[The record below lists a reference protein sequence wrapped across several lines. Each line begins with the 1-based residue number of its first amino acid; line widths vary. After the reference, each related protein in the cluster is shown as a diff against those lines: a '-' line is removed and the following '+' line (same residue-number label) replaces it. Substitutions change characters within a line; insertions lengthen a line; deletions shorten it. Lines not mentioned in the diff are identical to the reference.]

1 MKKISF
7 GKKMNCALAAAILSS
22 AGGIVWAAPVTT
34 DVPLGSS
41 YYEYIEKLDAMG
53 YVSSML
59 PGTKPYSRMD
69 MAKWVLEAEQA
80 AQQKEMPSYLKQEMD
95 ELERA
100 LAPELTYLR
109 GEGRYTSPVR
119 LQEAQAG
126 LTYFHSDAKDYA
138 YRKGINA
145 QWQALNH
152 ENNGYRWGR
161 DGNFTSQALIAGN
174 INDRWAV
181 SLTPRFS
188 YDKDQHGG
196 ASLEEAYVRS
206 RIGIVHVTA
215 GKEALSWGEGMTGNL
230 ALGNNMKPLTMVRFD
245 TGDNIKN
252 KWMRFIFGNS
262 HIFYARLDGN
272 RADTAASQ
280 GLTDYNHPGLLG
292 MRSDFQPWRNVTIG
306 LARISLLGGHGNGLD
321 SGDWSDWAVG
331 TNHNA
336 DTDRWDD
343 IAGGDFRIRFPGAQI
358 YGEVYGEDQAGFL
371 PSKLAE
377 RLGVLLPRLTSDG
390 SWDAALEYA
399 HTTDAW
405 YSHQRFQNGW
415 VYDGN
420 LMGDWMG
427 KNTNRYYGR
436 IRHYMEN
443 GQTLSFQLQYTE
455 MDRDLSY
462 APKAAEAWITWN
474 RKLRDQMSLTVSA
487 GAARVKNASYVS
499 GNKDTI
505 WLGSVLLK
513 KSW

>member
-1 MKKISF
+1 M
-7 GKKMNCALAAAILSS
+7 G
-22 AGGIVWAAPVTT
+22 AGGGTGGAAEGNAVLSQTGDGRTGKGPGAGT
-34 DVPLGSS
+34 DIPAGRRPLYIARPPAGS
-41 YYEYIEKLDAMG
+41 
-53 YVSSML
+53 
-59 PGTKPYSRMD
+59 
-69 MAKWVLEAEQA
+69 
-80 AQQKEMPSYLKQEMD
+80 
-95 ELERA
+95 
-100 LAPELTYLR
+100 
-109 GEGRYTSPVR
+109 
-119 LQEAQAG
+119 QAG

-292 MRSDFQPWRNVTIG
+292 MRSDFQLEKCDHR
-306 LARISLLGGHGNGLD
+306 
-321 SGDWSDWAVG
+321 
-331 TNHNA
+331 
-336 DTDRWDD
+336 
-343 IAGGDFRIRFPGAQI
+343 AGPDF
-358 YGEVYGEDQAGFL
+358 
-371 PSKLAE
+371 
-377 RLGVLLPRLTSDG
+377 
-390 SWDAALEYA
+390 
-399 HTTDAW
+399 
-405 YSHQRFQNGW
+405 
-415 VYDGN
+415 
-420 LMGDWMG
+420 
-427 KNTNRYYGR
+427 
-436 IRHYMEN
+436 
-443 GQTLSFQLQYTE
+443 
-455 MDRDLSY
+455 
-462 APKAAEAWITWN
+462 
-474 RKLRDQMSLTVSA
+474 SA
-487 GAARVKNASYVS
+487 GRPWKRA
-499 GNKDTI
+499 
-505 WLGSVLLK
+505 
-513 KSW
+513 